1 MAIGLDR
8 YAKGARYER
17 ELLSKLGEMGYS
29 IVRSAGSG
37 VNSISPDIIGI
48 KQTHAL
54 CFECKAWANG
64 SVGIEHE
71 KFESLRKWQENTGM
85 GTYIAWRMNNE
96 GWYFIRLEEMSKN
109 PKSYTIT
116 RKKAKEI
123 DRRLEAV
130 VKETSSAQSVVS
142 KNPILGV

>member
-1 MAIGLDR
+1 MDR
-8 YAKGARYER
+8 YGKGARYER

-37 VNSISPDIIGI
+37 VNSVSPDIIGI
-48 KQTHAL
+48 KQAHAL

-64 SVGIEHE
+64 SLGIEHE
-71 KFESLRKWQENTGM
+71 KFDSLKRWLENTGM

-96 GWYFIRLEEMSKN
+96 GWYFIRLDEMSRN
-109 PKSYTIT
+109 EKSYSIT
-116 RKKAKEI
+116 RKRAKEI

-130 VKETSSAQSVVS
+130 IKEVSSEQSVAS
-142 KNPILGV
+142 KNAILGI